1 MVDYKKVKEE
11 IKGFNDI
18 AELIRFA
25 KLHYKKIAR
34 VDRAQVF
41 NEVIQDRQKKSIY

>member
-25 KLHYKKIAR
+25 KLHLNVEWSHGYILVK
-34 VDRAQVF
+34 
-41 NEVIQDRQKKSIY
+41 